1 MRRNAAVF
9 TGLALAATL
18 AVSAPDSAWAQD
30 NIWRIAKV
38 TGQAWLGGDGVATV
52 ALSQESVLK
61 PGDSIRTGRNGRVL
75 LVRGAETMMVSANS
89 AISLP
94 EAGRAGMT
102 TVIQQAGS
110 ILLDVEKRN
119 VQHFEVETPY
129 LAAVVKG
136 TRFTV
141 TVANGRA
148 QVNVARGQVQ
158 VADFRSGQFAL
169 VLPGQI
175 ARAAQRGV
183 GLQLSGA
190 GALGAIQQGPA
201 QAPRVTPLAVPQQ
214 GFTAAPVR
222 TDAAPAR
229 PVLQEARAPRD
240 GGIVRGPGGAL
251 RISAPMGEVKLDIN
265 KVTKGLARSE
275 AGIAAGQGR
284 KSTVWNKVDG
294 TAGRSERTG
303 NSGNAEGVGQIAS
316 AAATAANSSTARGN
330 SVAALQAALGQS
342 DVRGNAFGRGN
353 GNGNGN
359 GGGNAGGN
367 GNGNGAANGNDNANA
382 NGNGAGNDNAN
393 GNSGS
398 GNAGNGNSGRGLGN
412 DPRRAEYLAALLRIL
427 RAIDEAHDRARNNG
441 SGNGKR

>member
-18 AVSAPDSAWAQD
+18 ALSAPDGAWAQD
-30 NIWRIAKV
+30 NVWRIAKV

-169 VLPGQI
+169 VLPGQT

-222 TDAAPAR
+222 SDAAPAR

-275 AGIAAGQGR
+275 TGIGAGQGR
-284 KSTVWNKVDG
+284 KSTVWNKADG
-294 TAGRSERTG
+294 TAGRSG
-303 NSGNAEGVGQIAS
+303 DNGNAEGVGAIAS
-316 AAATAANSSTARGN
+316 AAASTANASLSRGN
-330 SVAALQAALGQS
+330 SVTALQAALGQS

-367 GNGNGAANGNDNANA
+367 GNGNG
-382 NGNGAGNDNAN
+382 NGAGNDNAN

-398 GNAGNGNSGRGLGN
+398 GNAGNGNSGGGLSN

-427 RAIDEAHDRARNNG
+427 RAIDEAQDRARSSG
-441 SGNGKR
+441 SGNDRR

>member
-1 MRRNAAVF
+1 MRRIAAKLL
-9 TGLALAATL
+9 GLAFTAMVALS
-18 AVSAPDSAWAQD
+18 VSGTAQAQD
-30 NIWRIAKV
+30 NVWRIAKV

-52 ALSQESVLK
+52 ALSQQSVVK

-75 LVRGAETMMVSANS
+75 LIRGAETMMVSANS

-94 EAGRAGMT
+94 EVGRAGMT

-175 ARAAQRGV
+175 ARVAQRNV
-183 GLQLSGA
+183 GLQLSGS

-201 QAPRVTPLAVPQQ
+201 QAPRIAPLPVPSQ

-222 TDAAPAR
+222 GEAAPPR
-229 PVLQEARAPRD
+229 PVLLDARAPRD
-240 GGIVRGPGGAL
+240 SGLVHGRNGSL
-251 RISAPMGEVKLDIN
+251 RIVAPIGDVTLDIS
-265 KVTKGLARSE
+265 KVTRGLARSE
-275 AGIAAGQGR
+275 TPTTGVATQRAAAWGNDASPVASNSASRSGPSSSFISGQ
-284 KSTVWNKVDG
+284 
-294 TAGRSERTG
+294 TG
-303 NSGNAEGVGQIAS
+303 NG
-316 AAATAANSSTARGN
+316 
-330 SVAALQAALGQS
+330 SVAAGMPGALAGNQGAALIRATSGDAHTGVS
-342 DVRGNAFGRGN
+342 GYALGTANGSGSLSAGAAASVSAGSNGGANSNDVAALRAAAASGMNVNVFTGN
-353 GNGNGN
+353 GNRNNGN
-359 GGGNAGGN
+359 G
-367 GNGNGAANGNDNANA
+367 
-382 NGNGAGNDNAN
+382 
-393 GNSGS
+393 
-398 GNAGNGNSGRGLGN
+398 R
-412 DPRRAEYLAALLRIL
+412 
-427 RAIDEAHDRARNNG
+427 
-441 SGNGKR
+441 K